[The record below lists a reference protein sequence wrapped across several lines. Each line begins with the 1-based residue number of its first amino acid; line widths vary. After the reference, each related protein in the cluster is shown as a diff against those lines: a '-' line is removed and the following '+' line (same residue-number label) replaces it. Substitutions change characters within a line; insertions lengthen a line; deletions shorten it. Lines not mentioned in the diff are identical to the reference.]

1 LAEPAG
7 AAMKINEINWGDDSA
22 EKDASLLAYFVA
34 SDAFKRLSQKT
45 KHLVIGRKGSGKSAL
60 LAKLHEVFSKED
72 RTFVV
77 KVTPKFNAIRTL
89 LNDKTLTNDFG
100 AEIFFQH
107 TWVRQMLLDV
117 LCAVG
122 QDERGLF
129 SSGSFEFAREIT
141 KQQGRTGKDF
151 VENVVDVLSKI
162 KVKAGNLGELGLHLE
177 KELRD
182 VANVESLEHHLL
194 EILKDGARVVV
205 LVDDLDLGWDNSP
218 TANNLLLGLLTAAN
232 YLVGISKSIH
242 PIIFLRED
250 VYSILVTRTQ
260 HADKFRNVERI
271 RWDKDKLIE
280 VLSARINFNRVQ
292 RGEKPVER
300 PFASV
305 FPATIG
311 TANSDNWLVERTLS
325 RPRELIQLSR
335 YYAESVDGDQ
345 PSDTK
350 LKEAEPNYSN
360 WKLDDL
366 CAEYSNQYPG
376 LVAIMSFWKTKYF
389 RHKYHLK
396 KQELEEMLLSVASG
410 VNLNEPWF
418 NEIVETTDLKRFMDV
433 LYEIGFIGDFVLGGQ
448 GGSRTY
454 YSYEERHEPKFD
466 EVQIHPC
473 FRRAVNT
480 VERIREPT

>member
-1 LAEPAG
+1 VLCLWGRRSRPMSQMCHERPLDQNRRSSRSDPKRTRFWLYLAEPAG

-141 KQQGRTGKDF
+141 KQQGRTGKD
-151 VENVVDVLSKI
+151 
-162 KVKAGNLGELGLHLE
+162 LGELGLHLE

-271 RWDKDKLIE
+271 RWDKDKLMAK
-280 VLSARINFNRVQ
+280 S
-292 RGEKPVER
+292 P
-300 PFASV
+300 
-305 FPATIG
+305 
-311 TANSDNWLVERTLS
+311 
-325 RPRELIQLSR
+325 
-335 YYAESVDGDQ
+335 
-345 PSDTK
+345 
-350 LKEAEPNYSN
+350 LKGHS
-360 WKLDDL
+360 
-366 CAEYSNQYPG
+366 
-376 LVAIMSFWKTKYF
+376 
-389 RHKYHLK
+389 
-396 KQELEEMLLSVASG
+396 
-410 VNLNEPWF
+410 
-418 NEIVETTDLKRFMDV
+418 
-433 LYEIGFIGDFVLGGQ
+433 
-448 GGSRTY
+448 
-454 YSYEERHEPKFD
+454 
-466 EVQIHPC
+466 HPC
-473 FRRAVNT
+473 FRQR
-480 VERIREPT
+480 